1 MFSRVGWLAAV
12 DLPPAFPHLAR
23 VIDGADPFQLQR
35 FVEAQESVFDTALAE
50 IRAGRKHSHW
60 MWFIFPQIR
69 GLGRSP
75 TAQYYAIRSMHEA
88 RAYLAHPLL
97 GDRLRTAV
105 EAIVA
110 AASPQTPT
118 QILGDIDA
126 IKLRSSLTL
135 FEAASGDPLFAD
147 ALDKLFGSP
156 DEATLALL
164 GR

>member
-1 MFSRVGWLAAV
+1 M
-12 DLPPAFPHLAR
+12 
-23 VIDGADPFQLQR
+23 IDGPDPFQLQR
-35 FVEAQESVFDTALAE
+35 FVEAQESVFETALAE
-50 IRAGRKHSHW
+50 IREGRKQSHW
-60 MWFIFPQIR
+60 MWFVFPQIA

-105 EAIVA
+105 DAIA
-110 AASPQTPT
+110 TAASSHTPT

-126 IKLRSSLTL
+126 TKLRSSLTL
-135 FEAASGDPLFAD
+135 FEAASGDPVFAD
-147 ALDKLFGSP
+147 ALEKLFGSP
-156 DEATLALL
+156 DEATFALL